1 MTFRRTITTII
12 AFLWVLLFFILES
25 NIQTPRWLHWL
36 GPFTLA
42 AIVSFTLVLPLS
54 WLAGK
59 IDLVDRPNARKI
71 HEGAIPLVGGIAIYA
86 GFLVMNLHY
95 GYYVGS
101 PEVSAIM
108 IALGPLL
115 LIGVFDDLLLLIG
128 VFDDLWDL
136 PATLKLLVQI
146 GAAIIVIS
154 AGIRFT
160 FLPPTWWGI
169 AGENILT
176 AVWLI
181 GLTNAINFL
190 DGIDGLATSLTMVAM
205 AAFGFIALTTDQD
218 FFMLLSAGLGG
229 ACLGFLPYN
238 LRRRPA
244 IAFLGDSGAT
254 ILGFSL
260 ASFAIMGDWGGAGPL
275 SLDIVVPILILG
287 VPIFDTTFITITR
300 FADGRIRT
308 FREWLEY
315 AGRDHIHHRL
325 LKIGLSRFET
335 VIFLCII
342 SFILALSAITVKQ
355 GDDFL
360 AVLSLLQGVIIL
372 SIIGRFM
379 IFMEHKSVTL
389 HEETDG
395 SSE

>member
-1 MTFRRTITTII
+1 LNLRRTFTTII

-36 GPFTLA
+36 GPLILA
-42 AIVSFTLVLPLS
+42 AVVSFTLVPLLC
-54 WLAGK
+54 WLAEK
-59 IDLVDRPNARKI
+59 IDLVDRPDARKI

-115 LIGVFDDLLLLIG
+115 LIGVFDDL
-128 VFDDLWDL
+128 WDL

-146 GAAIIVIS
+146 GAAIIVIA
-154 AGIRFT
+154 AGVKFT
-160 FLPPTWWGI
+160 FLPPTWWGH
-169 AGENILT
+169 AGEVILT

-190 DGIDGLATSLTMVAM
+190 DGIDGLATLLTIVAM
-205 AAFGFIALTTDQD
+205 TAFGFIALTTDQD
-218 FFMLLSAGLGG
+218 SFMLLSAGLGG

-244 IAFLGDSGAT
+244 AAFLGDSGAT

-260 ASFAIMGDWGGAGPL
+260 ASFAIMGDWGGAGT

-300 FADGRIRT
+300 FVDGRIRT

-342 SFILALSAITVKQ
+342 SFILALTAITVKQ